1 MKKIAEITLEEK
13 KYKIDLNKFY
23 DLSIPISMDSKSPS
37 FYDKKPLKIKYYKDR
52 NGKVWN
58 LNEGSSC
65 NVPVIDL
72 NIHCGSTHSE
82 CRSHITKENI
92 YISDILDNSF
102 ISCLLISLMPQN
114 ELGNDSYHYNIDSND
129 FIIDKLALYNK
140 LNNFKNSNIKALVVR
155 TLPNDIDEIILK
167 NYDNDPNC
175 FFSNEAIKYLVSFGI
190 EHLIVDTPSIDKIN
204 DGGTLGNHKIFW
216 DLNKK
221 GNKNTITELAII
233 KNEINDGQYLLCL
246 NILNLRLDAS
256 PSRPLIYPI
265 LK

>member
-37 FYDKKPLKIKYYKDR
+37 FYDEKPLKIKYYKDG

-102 ISCLLISLMPQN
+102 IPCLLISLVPQN
-114 ELGNDSYHYNIDSND
+114 KLGNDSYHYNIDSND

-167 NYDNDPNC
+167 NYDSDPNC

-190 EHLIVDTPSIDKIN
+190 EHLVVDTPSIDKLN

-246 NILNLRLDAS
+246 NILNLKLDAS

>member
-1 MKKIAEITLEEK
+1 MKKIAEITLKEK
-13 KYKIDLNKFY
+13 KYKIDLNNFY
-23 DLSIPISMDSKSPS
+23 DLSIPIKIDSKSPS
-37 FYDKKPLKIKYYKDR
+37 FYDKNPLKIKYYKDK
-52 NGKVWN
+52 NGEVWD
-58 LNEGSSC
+58 LKKGASC

-82 CRSHITKENI
+82 CRSHITKESI
-92 YISDILDNSF
+92 YISEILDNSF
-102 ISCLLISLMPQN
+102 IPCLLISLIPKN
-114 ELGNDSYHYNIDSND
+114 DIGNDSYHYNIDNDD
-129 FIIDKLALYNK
+129 FIINQLALEKK
-140 LNNFKNSNIKALVVR
+140 LDKFKNSNIKALVVR
-155 TLPNDIDEIILK
+155 TLPNDVDEILLK
-167 NYDNDPNC
+167 NYDNDPNY

-190 EHLIVDTPSIDKIN
+190 EHLIVDTPSIDKLN

-216 DLNKK
+216 NLNKK

-233 KNEINDGQYLLCL
+233 NNDINDGLYLLCI